1 MCVVPATLGRE
12 SASKSGVVPVA
23 TVGAVVGK
31 PLGITC
37 CVGITLVVF

>member
-12 SASKSGVVPVA
+12 SASKSGAVPA
-23 TVGAVVGK
+23 TTVGAVVGN

-37 CVGITLVVF
+37 YAGITLAEF